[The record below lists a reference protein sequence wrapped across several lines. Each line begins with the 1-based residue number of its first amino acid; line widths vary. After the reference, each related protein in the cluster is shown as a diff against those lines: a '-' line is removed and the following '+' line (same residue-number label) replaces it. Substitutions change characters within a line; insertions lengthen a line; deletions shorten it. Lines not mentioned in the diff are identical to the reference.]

1 MATIIQK
8 PNVFLKLQMEQ
19 FYNSILH
26 TTFISLYWILLEASS
41 NVVYTPTS
49 GRLAVCGGGVN
60 DDSRWSIYIVG
71 VDISALVGG
80 HHHQS
85 PPPASPAVTT

>member
-1 MATIIQK
+1 M
-8 PNVFLKLQMEQ
+8 
-19 FYNSILH
+19 
-26 TTFISLYWILLEASS
+26 LY
-41 NVVYTPTS
+41 TPPTS
-49 GRLAVCGGGVN
+49 GRLAVCGAGVS

-85 PPPASPAVTT
+85 PPPTSPAATT